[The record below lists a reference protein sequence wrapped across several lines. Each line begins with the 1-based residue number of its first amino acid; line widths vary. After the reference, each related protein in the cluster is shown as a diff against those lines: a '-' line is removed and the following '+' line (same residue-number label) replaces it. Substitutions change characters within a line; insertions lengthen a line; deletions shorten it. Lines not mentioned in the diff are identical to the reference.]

1 VRDLA
6 PLPLIEFKQVVKSF
20 GSKTV
25 LKGISFQVFPGEI
38 VFFLGRSGTGKSVL
52 LKNLVGLMRP
62 EQGEILYAG
71 QKLNDLTDADWP
83 AVRRKVGLVFQQPA
97 LFDSLTV
104 LGNLSFGLKRLTQL
118 NDEEIKTVIR
128 DILALLG
135 LPQDI
140 LWLYPHQLSY
150 GQQKRVSIART
161 IVLKPQVLLFDEP
174 TTGLDPVSTTIVNEL
189 ILRLSRVLKTSSIVV
204 SHDMRC
210 ALDIA
215 DRVIF
220 LEQGQVLFDGNTEEL
235 KRCDI
240 PLIQDFLSEV
250 SI

>member
-1 VRDLA
+1 MSHAAL
-6 PLPLIEFKQVVKSF
+6 LPIIEFKQVVKSF
-20 GSKTV
+20 GTKTV

-38 VFFLGRSGTGKSVL
+38 VFVLGRSGTGKSVL
-52 LKNLVGLMRP
+52 LKNLVGLLRP

-71 QKLNDLTDADWP
+71 QKLTNLSDSDWP
-83 AVRRKVGLVFQQPA
+83 SVRRQVGLVFQQPA

-104 LGNLSFGLKRLTQL
+104 FENLSFGLKRLTQL
-118 NDEEIKTVIR
+118 SEEEIQAVIA
-128 DILALLG
+128 DTLAILG

-140 LWLYPHQLSY
+140 LSLYPYQLSY

-189 ILRLSRVLKTSSIVV
+189 ILRLSRALKTSSIVV

-220 LEQGQVLFDGNTEEL
+220 LEQGQVLFDGNTAEL
-235 KRCDI
+235 KRCEI
-240 PLIQDFLSEV
+240 PLIRDFLAEALV
-250 SI
+250 